1 MAGLTV
7 VMGKAITR
15 DINNGSFEKLNTP
28 EKKGEEDFE
37 HTSCKRYTRIA
48 S

>member
-1 MAGLTV
+1 MARLTV

-28 EKKGEEDFE
+28 EKREEK
-37 HTSCKRYTRIA
+37 TSNILHVKDIPE
-48 S
+48 